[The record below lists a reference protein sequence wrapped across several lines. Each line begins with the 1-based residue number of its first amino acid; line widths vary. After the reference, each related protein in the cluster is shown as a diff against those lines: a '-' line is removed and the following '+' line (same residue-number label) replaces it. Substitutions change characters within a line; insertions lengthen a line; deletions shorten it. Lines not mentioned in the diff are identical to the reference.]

1 VCTILLTATCH
12 CRPPHTCSPFP
23 AIDPGKPG
31 AFKPQTI
38 INTLEPHCCVDSR
51 YDTVSK
57 LGISSGKQHLQ
68 TTFPDGIALETA
80 FVNSTVVHQL
90 DASAEDAAASGSWCD
105 LQALLPPALTHD
117 DITLLLEHCSVMQT
131 SGKQVILC
139 ISCITLSCWWLV
151 LTQGGRLYCAAAAGL
166 LEGALSC
173 CAADIMQC

>member
-1 VCTILLTATCH
+1 MPTKLMMHWSLHEPFCSLQLATR
-12 CRPPHTCSPFP
+12 RPPHTFSPFP

-31 AFKPQTI
+31 SQTI
-38 INTLEPHCCVDSR
+38 INTLESHCCIDSR

-57 LGISSGKQHLQ
+57 LGISSGKHHLQ

-80 FVNSTVVHQL
+80 FVNPTVVHQL

-117 DITLLLEHCSVMQT
+117 DITLLLEHCSVMQP

-139 ISCITLSCWWLV
+139 ISCITLSWCL
-151 LTQGGRLYCAAAAGL
+151 GSIEAGFTV
-166 LEGALSC
+166 S
-173 CAADIMQC
+173 

>member
-1 VCTILLTATCH
+1 M
-12 CRPPHTCSPFP
+12 
-23 AIDPGKPG
+23 
-31 AFKPQTI
+31 
-38 INTLEPHCCVDSR
+38 
-51 YDTVSK
+51 SK

-80 FVNSTVVHQL
+80 FVNPTVVHQL

-117 DITLLLEHCSVMQT
+117 DITLLLEHCSVMQP

-139 ISCITLSCWWLV
+139 ISCITLSCWCLV
-151 LTQGGRLYCAAAAGL
+151 HAALRQALLSVAATCTAAAGL

-173 CAADIMQC
+173 CAAEIMQCL